1 MPSALETLVKV
12 LKLERDNG
20 YSNKAM
26 VGGLSAF
33 SSGWAAQAHAQARKP
48 EHHALVDE
56 LSDKLS
62 AYDATPK
69 EDRHTMINYLLERIV
84 GRAAMPSE
92 YSDRLPEYSKRMA
105 EGFYPAPPAPAAS
118 PRDAVDTRNRG
129 ERSERKDGERRDRPD
144 RKERRGREN
153 TPDSTR
159 PAEASNVA
167 DSTAEAQP
175 HGNQTQDQRPARGER
190 SDRPERERGGQE
202 RRGAKQNQPQGQK
215 SRKDQPRSGQGRR
228 DDDGGN
234 EQGSGGR
241 TDEFSGMEYEFRSG
255 AGPGVLDIPARPQ
268 LTRVPRAPRRQMSVE
283 EAVDILQG
291 LNASVDAING
301 VGDKMAEI
309 LNRVGIRTI
318 NDFLFYL
325 PRRYDDYTQLR
336 YIARLQEDDL
346 VTVIATVRA
355 TQIRI
360 GQRGRKDFVLTVD
373 DSTAQMEVIFYGQF
387 YLSRTF
393 KEGQQIVLRG
403 RVSRYRSQLQLV
415 NPEYEIVDVEDLR
428 LASIV
433 PVYPLT
439 EGLTGRWMRRTMS
452 RALEYWTERLPD
464 YIPEGTLERAELADL
479 GWALRHLHFPESMDH
494 LHHAKRRFIF
504 DQLLLLQLAILG
516 NRRLWQAEPG
526 IPLGVD
532 DQALDSFLGAAFPYP
547 LTGAQRRAVEDIRRD
562 VSRPMPMN
570 RLLQGD
576 VGSGKTAV
584 AATAL
589 VMAYMNGRQS
599 AIMAPTSILAE
610 QHFRNLTQMMANFPS
625 EQKPRVALLTSALSG
640 QEREDVYRG
649 LADGSI
655 HMVVG
660 THAVIQQGVEF
671 ADLALAVIDE
681 QHRFGVEQ
689 RGLLRGKGSNPHL
702 LVMTAT
708 PIPRTLALTI
718 YADLDLSIL
727 DEMPP
732 GRIPVHTRQITSAG
746 RERAYQMIEEEVE
759 RGHQAFIVYPLVEAS
774 ETVEAE
780 SAVEAYEDL
789 KQNVFRRERLGLL
802 HGRMRPAEKDAI
814 MAAFRDGEF
823 DILVTTS
830 VAEVGV
836 DIPNATVIMIE
847 GANRFGLAQL
857 HQFRGRV
864 GRSGLPSY
872 CLLVSDT
879 QDDTARERLN
889 LLVQHSDGFRLAE
902 EDWKLRGAGDLVGTK
917 QSGGG
922 SMLQLAEDI
931 SPELVEL
938 AQREARTIYE
948 DDPDLGRSEHHLLS
962 QRVRMIR
969 DDRSDLS

>member
-12 LKLERDNG
+12 LKLERDHG

-33 SSGWAAQAHAQARKP
+33 SGGWAAQAHAQARRP

-56 LSDKLS
+56 LSDRLRD
-62 AYDATPK
+62 YDQAPR
-69 EDRHTMINYLLERIV
+69 EDRHALVNYLLERIV
-84 GRAAMPSE
+84 GRAPMPAE
-92 YSDRLPEYSKRMA
+92 YQSRLEEYARRMA
-105 EGFYPAPPAPAAS
+105 EGFYPAPRSPENEREPA
-118 PRDAVDTRNRG
+118 VQRG
-129 ERSERKDGERRDRPD
+129 QPGGRSEQGERRENERRERPD
-144 RKERRGREN
+144 RRERRSREAPP
-153 TPDSTR
+153 T
-159 PAEASNVA
+159 AKQA
-167 DSTAEAQP
+167 DSASSPSGQTPGSGA
-175 HGNQTQDQRPARGER
+175 GNQQNRPPKGDRGQQER
-190 SDRPERERGGQE
+190 KGGQ
-202 RRGAKQNQPQGQK
+202 KQNQPQAQK
-215 SRKDQPRSGQGRR
+215 SRKDQGRSQPRREEGTSSERENIG
-228 DDDGGN
+228 
-234 EQGSGGR
+234 GGR
-241 TDEFSGMEYEFRSG
+241 PDEFNGMEYEFRGGS
-255 AGPGVLDIPARPQ
+255 GVLDLPARPQ
-268 LTRVPRAPRRQMSVE
+268 LTRVPRAPRRAMSKE
-283 EAVDILQG
+283 EAADILQG
-291 LNASVDAING
+291 LNADVETING
-301 VGDKMAEI
+301 VGEKMAE
-309 LNRVGIRTI
+309 LLHRVGIRTI

-336 YIARLQEDDL
+336 YIARLTENEL
-346 VTVIATVRA
+346 VTVIGTVRT
-355 TQIRI
+355 TQVRI
-360 GQRGRKDFVLTVD
+360 AQRGRRDFVLTLD
-373 DSTAQMEVIFYGQF
+373 DGTAQMEVIFYGQF
-387 YLSRTF
+387 FLNRVF
-393 KEGQQIVLRG
+393 REGQQVVLRG
-403 RVSRYRSQLQLV
+403 RVSRYRSQFQLV
-415 NPEYEIVDVEDLR
+415 NPEYEIVDPEDLR

-439 EGLTGRWMRRTMS
+439 EGLSGRWMRRTMS
-452 RALEYWTERLPD
+452 RAIEYWAERLPD
-464 YIPEGTLERAELADL
+464 YVPEGTLERTELADL
-479 GWALRHLHFPESMDH
+479 GWALKNIHFPESFEH

-516 NRRLWQAEPG
+516 NRRIWQSEPG
-526 IPLGVD
+526 IPLQTD
-532 DQALDSFLGAAFPYP
+532 DAALESFIASAFPYP
-547 LTGAQRRAVEDIRRD
+547 LTGAQRRAIHDIRRD
-562 VSRPMPMN
+562 IERPVPMN

-576 VGSGKTAV
+576 VGAGKTAV
-584 AATAL
+584 AAAAM
-589 VMAYMNGRQS
+589 VMAFMNGKQS
-599 AIMAPTSILAE
+599 ALMAPTGILAE
-610 QHFRNLTQMMANFPS
+610 QHYRNLSAMMERFPA
-625 EQKPRVALLTSALSG
+625 ERKPRIALLTGSLSG
-640 QEREDVYRG
+640 QERETVYRG

-655 HMVVG
+655 DMVVG
-660 THAVIQQGVEF
+660 THAVIQQGVSF
-671 ADLALAVIDE
+671 ADLALAIIDE

-689 RGLLRGKGSNPHL
+689 RGLLRGKGANPHL

-732 GRIPVHTRQITSAG
+732 GRIPVHTRQITSSG

-774 ETVEAE
+774 ETIEAE
-780 SAVEAYEDL
+780 SAVEAFENL
-789 KQNVFRRERLGLL
+789 RQNVFRRERLGLL
-802 HGRMRPAEKDAI
+802 HGRMKAAEKDDI
-814 MAAFRDGEF
+814 MAAFRDGAF

-879 QDDTARERLN
+879 PDDTARDRLN
-889 LLVQHSDGFRLAE
+889 LLVQHNDGFRLAE
-902 EDWKLRGAGDLVGTK
+902 EDWKLRGAGDLVGTR

-948 DDPDLGRSEHHLLS
+948 DDPELRRDEHHLLA